1 MKAAQLKD
9 TYNKLNARTKEAV
22 TPDLKNHIIAALA
35 YFYEGAQVGD
45 NPLELI
51 KPIDYD
57 ESGND
62 VYQITGIEMM
72 FDSNQQGEMYFHQQ
86 VESDPSEM
94 ASNLLD
100 ILEVETLLSIMEAFE
115 KQGFDYEEQFDFEK

>member
-9 TYNKLNARTKEAV
+9 IYNKLNASKKEAV

-35 YFYEGAQVGD
+35 YFYEEAQVGD
-45 NPLELI
+45 NPLDLK

-72 FDSNQQGEMYFHQQ
+72 FNANPQGEMYFHQQ

-94 ASNLLD
+94 ASNPLD
-100 ILEVETLLSIMEAFE
+100 ILDVETLLSVMETFE
-115 KQGFDYEEQFDFEK
+115 KQGFDYDEVFEFGN